1 MKTRCYQ
8 AKFDVDH
15 WKSSVTVN
23 PKAPLIMKITTWNVN
38 GLRAALKKEIW
49 SWVRN
54 QSPDVLCL
62 QEIKVKPE
70 QLSRKQHETF
80 EREFSRVVWNSAE
93 RAGYSGVATFLRN
106 GCQDIAYGM
115 GKELFDHEGRII
127 KTQFRDFVLFNVYF
141 PNGGRDLS
149 RLAFKLDFYAEFLG
163 LCDQLHHR
171 GERLII
177 CGDFNT
183 AHKEIDL
190 RNPKQNA
197 TTSGFLPEERYWIDR
212 YLEHGFIDAFR
223 ALYPDRVQYT
233 WWTYR
238 FSARDRNI
246 GWRLD
251 YFLVSEALMESILDI
266 KIQDEV
272 LGSDH
277 CPVTLTLKA
286 S

>member
-1 MKTRCYQ
+1 
-8 AKFDVDH
+8 
-15 WKSSVTVN
+15 
-23 PKAPLIMKITTWNVN
+23 MKITTWNVN
-38 GLRAALKKEIW
+38 GLRAALNKEIW
-49 SWVRN
+49 SWVCS

-70 QLSRKQHETF
+70 QLSGEQHETF
-80 EREFSRVVWNSAE
+80 EKEFSRVVWNSAE

-106 GCQDIAYGM
+106 GFEDVAFGM
-115 GKELFDHEGRII
+115 GNEKFDHEGRII
-127 KTQFRDFVLFNVYF
+127 KTQFPGFALFNVYF
-141 PNGGRDLS
+141 PNGGRDHS
-149 RLAFKLDFYAEFLG
+149 RLAFKLDFYAEFLNH
-163 LCDQLHHR
+163 CDQLHHK
-171 GERLII
+171 GEQLII

-197 TTSGFLPEERYWIDR
+197 TTSGFLPEERDWVDR

-251 YFLVSEALMESILDI
+251 YFLVSKALIESVLDVIVHEEA
-266 KIQDEV
+266 

-277 CPVTLTLKA
+277 CPVTLELRA
-286 S
+286 G